1 MTQISF
7 EHEMAYIAAR
17 VNIELPNECLSI
29 GTGFFY
35 RAFLNDGTNRSITL
49 LISNK
54 HVFRNPKGRLVISLN
69 CRKEDGTPEL
79 GNINTFHQTG
89 FEGNYFPHPDPA
101 VDLAC
106 VNVSSITRTD
116 TFFHCLH
123 DSFLQPIDY
132 EKVVPSSDVIFVGY
146 PEGLYDPVNNLPLIR
161 KGSIASM
168 PNVDFNGKGQIVIDA
183 QIFPGSSGS
192 PVFVAWDNKY
202 SLLGVV
208 SDTMFR
214 DSRLEILQTNM
225 PPVGVKQILG
235 LGIVVKQKHVQEL
248 INYAVNEFVRRTSQG
263 T

>member
-7 EHEMAYIAAR
+7 EHEIAYIAAR
-17 VNIELPNECLSI
+17 INIELPNECLSI

-35 RAFLNDGTNRSITL
+35 LAPLNDGTNRSITL

-54 HVFRNPKGRLVISLN
+54 HVFRNPEGRLIISLN
-69 CRKEDGTPEL
+69 RRKEDGTPEL
-79 GNINTFHQTG
+79 GNIKTFDQSG
-89 FEGNYFPHPDPA
+89 FEGIYFPHPDSE

-106 VNVSSITRTD
+106 VNVSRITHMSAY
-116 TFFHCLH
+116 FHGLH
-123 DSFLQPIDY
+123 DSFLNPIDY
-132 EKVVPSSDVIFVGY
+132 EKVAPGSDVIFVGY

-161 KGSIASM
+161 KGAIASM

-192 PVFVAWDNKY
+192 PVFVASDNMY

-208 SDTMFR
+208 SDTMVR

-235 LGIVVKQKHVQEL
+235 LGIVESNGMYKNL
-248 INYAVNEFVRRTSQG
+248 
-263 T
+263 